1 MSKPEQNQHLSEQ
14 ETLPEVSKT
23 PENAEQAVE
32 NPEISAKTEQE
43 TELKSAEAAPQ
54 TVVVKRGG
62 KGIALLALLVAVAV
76 GAAGHFLTNRK
87 FAEVEQQMAM
97 LKPVQQLAELPNFDS
112 ERIQLENLQKAYEA
126 DTARIQT
133 LEQQLLNYEKQISGL
148 KAQVE
153 KLGATSQ
160 VEPIIWLLSDADFLL
175 QNALRK
181 MVLEN
186 DIETAKVL
194 ITEAESVLSEVNSA
208 DVAPVLTALKADLA
222 KLNALNDIDQNSL
235 MRRLAYLANLVD
247 EMPLLENDVAENAQ
261 DDGNVS
267 DSLADW
273 QTNLEKSANSFLSH
287 FIRVSDKK
295 TATDKAFIAPNQ
307 EIYLRENI
315 RLRLQIAILT
325 VPRQQNE
332 LYKQSLDAV
341 STWVRSYFDVQND
354 YVKTFLT
361 ELDELMEKT
370 IYVDAPNRLESLEVL
385 EKLLNKPQKKLEKVQ
400 LESDKSLE
408 QLKVDE
414 NPEAQTQPA
423 ETPAAEMQ
431 PSAQ

>member
-14 ETLPEVSKT
+14 ETLAEVSKT

-43 TELKSAEAAPQ
+43 TELRSADAAPQ

-385 EKLLNKPQKKLEKVQ
+385 EKLLNKPQKKLEKIQ